1 MDNLFHNP
9 SYFNSDESSPIS
21 LTGFQ
26 HIEENIRSLNANNN
40 LNQEK
45 NMEKEV
51 EEEEEEEKEE
61 EGEDEKY
68 CINEHDIPN
77 NNISPQ
83 ININENNLPQN
94 QTEATSTRQTI
105 PRFITTIVEKKEEKK
120 KGRIPIENRPSN
132 MIRHD
137 KFSRD
142 DITSKIKRL
151 FVKVTRNYI
160 NKKYNEFLL
169 SKNKKK
175 RILLRK
181 INPEI
186 YRKYS
191 LKDNQHFFNLYLYQL
206 FSENLSKKIKEYS
219 EDYNRKQIKSLY
231 EKNEAKEI
239 INILNITV
247 KEMYQ
252 IYVSNQIPEYSNFE
266 NDLCN
271 IIKENDKESEEER
284 IKYKNKVKKIA
295 YDLIGYIFRRVL

>member
-1 MDNLFHNP
+1 MDNNIFHNP
-9 SYFNSDESSPIS
+9 SYFNSDEPLPIS

-26 HIEENIRSLNANNN
+26 HIEENIRSLNVNNN
-40 LNQEK
+40 LNQER
-45 NMEKEV
+45 NIQQEV
-51 EEEEEEEKEE
+51 EEEEEGEE
-61 EGEDEKY
+61 EDEKY

-77 NNISPQ
+77 NNISSPN
-83 ININENNLPQN
+83 NINENNLPQN
-94 QTEATSTRQTI
+94 PTEASTKQTI
-105 PRFITTIVEKKEEKK
+105 PKFITTIIEKKERK
-120 KGRIPIENRPSN
+120 KGRISNKNRPSN
-132 MIRHD
+132 KVRHD

-151 FVKVTRNYI
+151 FVKVSRNYI
-160 NKKYNEFLL
+160 NIKYNEFLV

-206 FSENLSKKIKEYS
+206 FSENLTKKIKEYS
-219 EDYNRKQIKSLY
+219 EDYNKKQIKSLY

-252 IYVSNQIPEYSNFE
+252 IYISNQIPEYNFE

>member
-1 MDNLFHNP
+1 MDNNIFHNP

-26 HIEENIRSLNANNN
+26 HIEENIRSLNVNNN
-40 LNQEK
+40 LNQER
-45 NMEKEV
+45 NMEQEA
-51 EEEEEEEKEE
+51 EEKEE
-61 EGEDEKY
+61 EEGEEEEEDEKY

-77 NNISPQ
+77 NNISSPN
-83 ININENNLPQN
+83 NINENNLPPN
-94 QTEATSTRQTI
+94 PTEASTRQTI

-142 DITSKIKRL
+142 DITSKIKRS

-175 RILLRK
+175 RIFLRK

-191 LKDNQHFFNLYLYQL
+191 LKDNQQFFNLYLYQL

-219 EDYNRKQIKSLY
+219 EDYNRKQIKSIY
-231 EKNEAKEI
+231 KKNEAKEI
-239 INILNITV
+239 INILNLTV

-252 IYVSNQIPEYSNFE
+252 IYISNQIPEYNFE

>member
-1 MDNLFHNP
+1 MDNNIFHNP
-9 SYFNSDESSPIS
+9 SYFNSDEPLPIS

-26 HIEENIRSLNANNN
+26 HIEENIRSLNANNT
-40 LNQEK
+40 LNQER
-45 NMEKEV
+45 NIQQEV
-51 EEEEEEEKEE
+51 EEEKEE
-61 EGEDEKY
+61 EEEGEDERY
-68 CINEHDIPN
+68 CINEHDIPY
-77 NNISPQ
+77 NNISSPN
-83 ININENNLPQN
+83 NINENNLPQN
-94 QTEATSTRQTI
+94 PTEASTKQTI
-105 PRFITTIVEKKEEKK
+105 PKFITTIIEKKERK
-120 KGRIPIENRPSN
+120 KGRISNKNRPSN
-132 MIRHD
+132 KVRHD

-151 FVKVTRNYI
+151 FVKVSRNYI
-160 NKKYNEFLL
+160 NKKYNELL
-169 SKNKKK
+169 VSKKKKK

-191 LKDNQHFFNLYLYQL
+191 LKDNQYFFNLYLYQL

-239 INILNITV
+239 INILNLTV
-247 KEMYQ
+247 KGMYQ
-252 IYVSNQIPEYSNFE
+252 IYISNQIPEYSFE
-266 NDLCN
+266 NDLSK
-271 IIKENDKESEEER
+271 IIKEDVKESEEER

>member
-1 MDNLFHNP
+1 MDNNIFHNP
-9 SYFNSDESSPIS
+9 SYFNSDEPLPIS

-26 HIEENIRSLNANNN
+26 HIEENIRSLNANNT
-40 LNQEK
+40 LNQER
-45 NMEKEV
+45 NIQQEV
-51 EEEEEEEKEE
+51 EEEKEE
-61 EGEDEKY
+61 EEEGEDERY

-77 NNISPQ
+77 NNISSPN
-83 ININENNLPQN
+83 NINENNLPQN
-94 QTEATSTRQTI
+94 PTEASTKQTI
-105 PRFITTIVEKKEEKK
+105 PKFITTIIEKKERK
-120 KGRIPIENRPSN
+120 KGRISNKNRPSN
-132 MIRHD
+132 KVRHD

-151 FVKVTRNYI
+151 FVKVSRNYI
-160 NKKYNEFLL
+160 NKKYNELL
-169 SKNKKK
+169 VSKKKKK

-239 INILNITV
+239 INILNLTV
-247 KEMYQ
+247 KEMYK
-252 IYVSNQIPEYSNFE
+252 IYISNQIPEYNFE
-266 NDLCN
+266 NDLCK
-271 IIKENDKESEEER
+271 IIKESDKESEEER

>member
-239 INILNITV
+239 INILNLTV

-252 IYVSNQIPEYSNFE
+252 IYVSNQIPEYNFE

>member
-1 MDNLFHNP
+1 MDNNIFHNP
-9 SYFNSDESSPIS
+9 YYFNSDESSPIS

-40 LNQEK
+40 LNQER

-51 EEEEEEEKEE
+51 EEEEEEEEKEE
-61 EGEDEKY
+61 EDERY

-77 NNISPQ
+77 NNISSQ
-83 ININENNLPQN
+83 NNINENNLPQN
-94 QTEATSTRQTI
+94 QTEASTRQTI

-191 LKDNQHFFNLYLYQL
+191 LKDNQYFFNLYLYQL

-239 INILNITV
+239 INILNLTV

-252 IYVSNQIPEYSNFE
+252 IYISNQIPEYNFE

>member
-26 HIEENIRSLNANNN
+26 HIEENIRSLNVNNN
-40 LNQEK
+40 LNQER
-45 NMEKEV
+45 NMEQEV
-51 EEEEEEEKEE
+51 EEEEEEKEE
-61 EGEDEKY
+61 EEEREDEKY

-77 NNISPQ
+77 NNISSQ
-83 ININENNLPQN
+83 NNINENNLPQN
-94 QTEATSTRQTI
+94 QTEASTRQTI

-160 NKKYNEFLL
+160 NKKYNDFLL

-181 INPEI
+181 IIPKVYKN
-186 YRKYS
+186 YS
-191 LKDNQHFFNLYLYQL
+191 LKDNQQFFNLYLYQL

-239 INILNITV
+239 INILNLTV
-247 KEMYQ
+247 KEMYK
-252 IYVSNQIPEYSNFE
+252 IYISNQIPEYNFE

-295 YDLIGYIFRRVL
+295 YDLTGYIFRRVL

>member
-1 MDNLFHNP
+1 M
-9 SYFNSDESSPIS
+9 
-21 LTGFQ
+21 
-26 HIEENIRSLNANNN
+26 
-40 LNQEK
+40 K
-45 NMEKEV
+45 
-51 EEEEEEEKEE
+51 
-61 EGEDEKY
+61 
-68 CINEHDIPN
+68 NEHDIPN
-77 NNISPQ
+77 NNISSQ
-83 ININENNLPQN
+83 NNINVNNLPQN
-94 QTEATSTRQTI
+94 PTEASTKQTI
-105 PRFITTIVEKKEEKK
+105 PKFITTIIEKKERK
-120 KGRIPIENRPSN
+120 KGRISNKNRPSN
-132 MIRHD
+132 KVRHD

-239 INILNITV
+239 INILNLTV

-252 IYVSNQIPEYSNFE
+252 IYISNQIPEYNFE

>member
-1 MDNLFHNP
+1 MNM
-9 SYFNSDESSPIS
+9 I
-21 LTGFQ
+21 FQ
-26 HIEENIRSLNANNN
+26 IIIFL
-40 LNQEK
+40 L
-45 NMEKEV
+45 
-51 EEEEEEEKEE
+51 
-61 EGEDEKY
+61 
-68 CINEHDIPN
+68 
-77 NNISPQ
+77 Q

-94 QTEATSTRQTI
+94 PTEASTKQTI
-105 PRFITTIVEKKEEKK
+105 PKFITTIIEKKERK
-120 KGRIPIENRPSN
+120 KGRISNKNRPSN
-132 MIRHD
+132 KIRHD

-151 FVKVTRNYI
+151 FVKVSRNYI
-160 NKKYNEFLL
+160 NTKYNELL
-169 SKNKKK
+169 VSKKKKK

-191 LKDNQHFFNLYLYQL
+191 LKDNQYFFNLYLYQL

-239 INILNITV
+239 INILNLTV
-247 KEMYQ
+247 KGMYQ
-252 IYVSNQIPEYSNFE
+252 IYISNQIPEYSFE
-266 NDLCN
+266 NDLSK
-271 IIKENDKESEEER
+271 IIKEDVKESEEER

>member
-1 MDNLFHNP
+1 MDNNIFHNP
-9 SYFNSDESSPIS
+9 SYFNSDEPLPIS

-26 HIEENIRSLNANNN
+26 HIEENIRSLNANNT
-40 LNQEK
+40 LNQER
-45 NMEKEV
+45 NIQQEV
-51 EEEEEEEKEE
+51 EEEKEE
-61 EGEDEKY
+61 EEEGEDERY

-77 NNISPQ
+77 NNISSPN
-83 ININENNLPQN
+83 NINENNLPQN
-94 QTEATSTRQTI
+94 PTEASTKQTI
-105 PRFITTIVEKKEEKK
+105 PKFITTIIEKKERK
-120 KGRIPIENRPSN
+120 KGRISNKNRPSN
-132 MIRHD
+132 KVRHD

-151 FVKVTRNYI
+151 FVKVSRNYI
-160 NKKYNEFLL
+160 NTKHNEFLV

-191 LKDNQHFFNLYLYQL
+191 LKDNQYFFNLYLYQL

-239 INILNITV
+239 INILNLTV
-247 KEMYQ
+247 KGMYQ
-252 IYVSNQIPEYSNFE
+252 IYISNQIPEYSFE
-266 NDLCN
+266 NDLSK
-271 IIKENDKESEEER
+271 IIKEDVKESEEER

>member
-1 MDNLFHNP
+1 MDNNIFHNP
-9 SYFNSDESSPIS
+9 SYFHSDEPLPIS

-26 HIEENIRSLNANNN
+26 HIEENIRSLNANNT
-40 LNQEK
+40 LNQER
-45 NMEKEV
+45 NIQQEV
-51 EEEEEEEKEE
+51 EEEKEE
-61 EGEDEKY
+61 EEEGEDERY

-77 NNISPQ
+77 NNISSPN
-83 ININENNLPQN
+83 NINENNLPQN
-94 QTEATSTRQTI
+94 PTEASTKQTI
-105 PRFITTIVEKKEEKK
+105 PKFITTIIEKKERK
-120 KGRIPIENRPSN
+120 KGRISNKNRPSN
-132 MIRHD
+132 KVRHD

-151 FVKVTRNYI
+151 FVKVSRNYI
-160 NKKYNEFLL
+160 NKKYNELL
-169 SKNKKK
+169 VSKKKKK

-191 LKDNQHFFNLYLYQL
+191 LKDNQYFFNLYLYQL
-206 FSENLSKKIKEYS
+206 FSKNLSKKIKEYS

-239 INILNITV
+239 INILNLTV
-247 KEMYQ
+247 KGMYQ
-252 IYVSNQIPEYSNFE
+252 IYISNQIPEYSFE
-266 NDLCN
+266 NDLSK
-271 IIKENDKESEEER
+271 IIKEDVKESEEER

>member
-26 HIEENIRSLNANNN
+26 HIEENIRSLNVNNT
-40 LNQEK
+40 LNQER
-45 NMEKEV
+45 NMEQEV
-51 EEEEEEEKEE
+51 EEEEEEEEGEE
-61 EGEDEKY
+61 EDEKY

-77 NNISPQ
+77 NNIPSQ
-83 ININENNLPQN
+83 NNINVNNLPQN
-94 QTEATSTRQTI
+94 PTEASTRQTI
-105 PRFITTIVEKKEEKK
+105 PRFKTTIVEKKEEKK
-120 KGRIPIENRPSN
+120 KGRIPIKNRPSN

-191 LKDNQHFFNLYLYQL
+191 LKENQFFFNLYLYQL

-219 EDYNRKQIKSLY
+219 EDYNRKQIKSIY
-231 EKNEAKEI
+231 KKNEAKEI
-239 INILNITV
+239 INILNLTV

-252 IYVSNQIPEYSNFE
+252 IYISNQIPDYSFE
-266 NDLCN
+266 NDLSN